1 MKNVVHEMLKE
12 KMEKTIHV
20 LKDELHSIRAGR
32 ANPALLDHVVV
43 DYYGTPT
50 PINQLANISVPE
62 ARMLLVQPYDPS
74 VMSAIEKAILTS
86 DLGINPS
93 NDGKVIRLV
102 MPVLTEERRKELV
115 KVVKKIGENAKIALR
130 NERREANDSLKK
142 MEKDKEITEDNLKSA
157 EEEVQKMTDQYSG
170 TVDNLIHQKEV
181 EILEV

>member
-1 MKNVVHEMLKE
+1 MKNVVHELLKG

-157 EEEVQKMTDQYSG
+157 EEEVQKMTDHYSG

>member
-1 MKNVVHEMLKE
+1 MKNVVHELLKG

-157 EEEVQKMTDQYSG
+157 EEEVQKMTDHYSSA
-170 TVDNLIHQKEV
+170 VDNLIHQKEV

>member
-1 MKNVVHEMLKE
+1 MKNVVHELLKG

>member
-74 VMSAIEKAILTS
+74 VMNAIEKAIMTS

-93 NDGKVIRLV
+93 NDGKLIRLV

-157 EEEVQKMTDQYSG
+157 EEEVQKMTDHYSSA
-170 TVDNLIHQKEV
+170 VDNLIHQKEV

>member
-1 MKNVVHEMLKE
+1 MKTVVHDLLKE
-12 KMEKTIHV
+12 KMEKTIRV

-50 PINQLANISVPE
+50 PIHQIANISVPE
-62 ARMLLVQPYDPS
+62 ARMLVVQPYDPS
-74 VMSAIEKAILTS
+74 AMGDIEKAILTS

-93 NDGKVIRLV
+93 NDGKIIRLV
-102 MPVLTEERRKELV
+102 LPVLTEERRKDLV
-115 KVVKKIGENAKIALR
+115 KVVKKIGETSKVALR
-130 NERREANDSLKK
+130 NERREANDILKK

-157 EEEVQKMTDQYSG
+157 EEEVQKMTDHYSG
-170 TVDNLIHQKEV
+170 VVDHLIQQKEV